1 MHVTPAAAAHRPDPD
16 PAPLRRLPAAWSG
29 GLGCWLYLPERLDPD
44 LPPLV
49 AVHGIGR
56 AARDQARQFGPVAE
70 AQGRLVIAPLFDVRR
85 WSGFQRITAHGW
97 RADLALLRLLEVVSF
112 QTGTSTR
119 RFDLFGYSAGAQ
131 FAHRFAM
138 LHPHRVEHL
147 CVCSAGWYTWP
158 VAAGGEF
165 PQDLSASSRRPLGGV
180 VAGNLG
186 RFLQIPLQVAV
197 GEQDQVVDALTRS
210 TPELDAQQG
219 SHRLERAERWVQ
231 ALGQQ
236 AVARGI
242 RPRAQLTVLPG
253 AGHDFHQCM
262 ASGRLADLAMPA
274 PREAAQPLAS
284 AA

>member
-1 MHVTPAAAAHRPDPD
+1 MNVNPTAAASRLEPDL
-16 PAPLRRLPAAWSG
+16 ARLRRLPAAWSG

-56 AARDQARQFGPVAE
+56 AARDQARRFGPVAE

-85 WSGFQRITAHGW
+85 WPGFQRIAAHGR

-158 VAAGGEF
+158 VATGREF
-165 PQDLSASSRRPLGGV
+165 PQDLSASARRPLGGV
-180 VAGNLG
+180 IAGNLG

-197 GEQDQVVDALTRS
+197 GDQDRVVDALTRS
-210 TPELDAQQG
+210 TADLDAQQG
-219 SHRLERAERWVQ
+219 LHRLQRAQRWVQ
-231 ALGQQ
+231 ELQHQSVAL
-236 AVARGI
+236 GI
-242 RPRAQLTVLPG
+242 RPKARLTVLPN
-253 AGHDFHQCM
+253 AGHDFRQCM
-262 ASGRLADLAMPA
+262 ASGLLADLAMPVHRDTA
-274 PREAAQPLAS
+274 QLLARAA
-284 AA
+284 